1 MTKKPANDTKSSSET
16 SAQRSGQDV
25 VLIHGL
31 SEDKKGLRVL
41 RARNDQV
48 EAGEVR
54 PLVEGQPITS
64 DVVRLKPR
72 AGMPLL
78 CDVETEVTFEGSKP
92 ALSKGSAASA
102 ARSGSA
108 GRSGPL
114 VRSGP
119 AQVASRAYRDNWDTI
134 WSRSAASALGDPSK
148 LN

>member
-1 MTKKPANDTKSSSET
+1 VTKKPAIDKNSSPET
-16 SAQRSGQDV
+16 QGSARSGQDV
-25 VLIHGL
+25 VLIAGL

-78 CDVETEVTFEGSKP
+78 CDVETEVAISNPQPTQSKSNKP
-92 ALSKGSAASA
+92 
-102 ARSGSA
+102 
-108 GRSGPL
+108 
-114 VRSGP
+114 RSGP
-119 AQVASRAYRDNWDTI
+119 AQVANRAYRDNWDTI
-134 WSRSAASALGDPSK
+134 WSRSTGLSGGAGSSAVRDPSK

>member
-1 MTKKPANDTKSSSET
+1 MTKKPSNDKNSSREAEAQA
-16 SAQRSGQDV
+16 SARSGQDV

-41 RARNDQV
+41 RARNDEVQI
-48 EAGEVR
+48 GEVR

-72 AGMPLL
+72 AGMPFL
-78 CDVETEVTFEGSKP
+78 CDVETEV
-92 ALSKGSAASA
+92 AV
-102 ARSGSA
+102 
-108 GRSGPL
+108 SGPQPTPAQAPQA
-114 VRSGP
+114 RSGP

-134 WSRSAASALGDPSK
+134 WSRSAAPSLGDPSK

>member
-1 MTKKPANDTKSSSET
+1 VTKKPISDKNSSSET
-16 SAQRSGQDV
+16 PAEAGARPSQDV

-48 EAGEVR
+48 EVGEMR

-72 AGMPLL
+72 TGMPLL
-78 CDVETEVTFEGSKP
+78 CDVETEVAVSGPQPS
-92 ALSKGSAASA
+92 LSKAHQ
-102 ARSGSA
+102 
-108 GRSGPL
+108 
-114 VRSGP
+114 VRTGP
-119 AQVASRAYRDNWDTI
+119 AQVANNAYRDNWDTI
-134 WSRSAASALGDPSK
+134 WSRSATSPLGDPSK